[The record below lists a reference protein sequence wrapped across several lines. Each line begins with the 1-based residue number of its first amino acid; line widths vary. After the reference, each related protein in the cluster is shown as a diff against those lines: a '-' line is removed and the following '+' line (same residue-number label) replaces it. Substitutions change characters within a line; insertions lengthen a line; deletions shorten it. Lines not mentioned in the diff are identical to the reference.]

1 MILYFLNSRQLAIK
15 LKKVLKIELKNSKQT
30 YKRFKTKKALKINS
44 KLFINQYHNSFYSF
58 KTLFSFSHI

>member
-30 YKRFKTKKALKINS
+30 YKRF
-44 KLFINQYHNSFYSF
+44 
-58 KTLFSFSHI
+58 FST